1 MSAKIDYLAAK
12 TNFKYVCYKA
22 KKKSWRNHCD
32 QITTPKQFAALN
44 RCLKNKTSADIGL
57 LLNSRGEYSRSPQ
70 ETIRILTET
79 HLPGCRPHEPPKH
92 APSINA
98 RWCNENGSI
107 RSCSR
112 NDLVNS
118 FITETAVPTAIKSFG
133 SQKAPGPDGLIPMAL
148 QCFIKNNN
156 ALKRLC
162 RVYQAMLELQ
172 YTPEHWC
179 SSKLIFIPKPN
190 KDYRL
195 AKSFRPISLM
205 PFLFK
210 TCEKLANWEIEQKI
224 LINRPFSI
232 NQHAFRK
239 NFSTDTAVSNLID
252 GIESHILRGQIAL
265 VVFLDVEGAFNNI
278 PYTSII
284 NAMKKREIPD
294 KIIYW
299 YKDFLE
305 TRTSTVNLK
314 GFKSTV
320 KITRGT
326 AQGSTL
332 SPTLWNLIF
341 DDLLAEFS
349 SGAAKINGFADDA
362 CILIGG
368 FDQFVIRDIMQ
379 DAMKTVV
386 RWGDRH
392 QLNFVAA
399 KTSAVFFHRNRK
411 FKLPPV
417 LKLKDSPI
425 AYASEA
431 TYLGITLDSKL
442 TWNLHA
448 NNKMNNAKKAL

>member
-1 MSAKIDYLAAK
+1 MFTDKIKLPVKKCHNWDNFTNSPHIQLLGEFDPDLWTPATVEMEVEALEDCINKALNESTYFKSASFQAAAWWTAELQLERSKVLALHRTWRRSPQCVSAKIDYLAAK

-57 LLNSRGEYSRSPQ
+57 LLNSWGEYSRSPQ

-79 HLPGCRPHEPPKH
+79 HLPGCRPHKPPKH

-156 ALKRLC
+156 TLKRLC
-162 RVYQAMLELQ
+162 WVYQTMLELQ

-252 GIESHILRGQIAL
+252 GIESYIL
-265 VVFLDVEGAFNNI
+265 
-278 PYTSII
+278 
-284 NAMKKREIPD
+284 
-294 KIIYW
+294 
-299 YKDFLE
+299 
-305 TRTSTVNLK
+305 
-314 GFKSTV
+314 
-320 KITRGT
+320 
-326 AQGSTL
+326 
-332 SPTLWNLIF
+332 
-341 DDLLAEFS
+341 
-349 SGAAKINGFADDA
+349 
-362 CILIGG
+362 GG
-368 FDQFVIRDIMQ
+368 
-379 DAMKTVV
+379 K
-386 RWGDRH
+386 
-392 QLNFVAA
+392 
-399 KTSAVFFHRNRK
+399 
-411 FKLPPV
+411 
-417 LKLKDSPI
+417 
-425 AYASEA
+425 
-431 TYLGITLDSKL
+431 
-442 TWNLHA
+442 
-448 NNKMNNAKKAL
+448 